1 MTGDVALCTDSSAQ
15 LPAALVAGLDLQVV
29 PVGIALDGEPY
40 DELEVDADRLGVDL
54 FYARLASGAR
64 ATTSPPSPGQFADA
78 YAAAAARGAREVLSI
93 HVGSEISGTI
103 GSAELAARE
112 APLPVTVIDTGTASF
127 GVGVCVLAAA
137 DAVAA
142 GVSASRVAAL
152 IERLG
157 STLGN
162 VFVAGAAPGGRVP
175 AHDGL
180 PLFSLAGGQTTRLG
194 SAASL
199 EAAAELMASHV
210 LSQNGPLRAAVGHAA
225 PITAPAAD
233 ALARALGDSD
243 RVVELMRYRVG
254 PSVGAH
260 TGPLSFGAFWWH
272 DVR

>member
-1 MTGDVALCTDSSAQ
+1 MTGTVELCTDSSAQ

-40 DELEVDADRLGVDL
+40 DELELDADL
-54 FYARLASGAR
+54 FYVRLASGAR
-64 ATTSPPSPGQFADA
+64 ATTSQPSPRQFADA

-93 HVGSEISGTI
+93 HVGSGISGTI

-112 APLPVTVIDTGTASF
+112 APLPVTVVDTGTASF

-142 GVSASRVAAL
+142 GVSASRVAAM

-157 STLGN
+157 PTLGN

-180 PLFSLAGGQTTRLG
+180 PLFSLVGGRTTELG
-194 SAASL
+194 SAESL
-199 EAAAELMASHV
+199 EAAAGMMAAHV
-210 LSQNGPLRAAVGHAA
+210 LSQNGPLRTAVGHAA

-233 ALARALGDSD
+233 ALARALGSSGNVID
-243 RVVELMRYRVG
+243 VIRYRVG